1 MSENTR
7 AALADLLEQY
17 GSSLAAFD
25 QLRSDSYEQVL
36 AGQSLERLEH
46 LYSELFRPGRSSEEI
61 VATVPPWP
69 PGTRFAG
76 EQPSRWLLDKIKE
89 RFHTESSLNTLAPIS
104 DFLDAARR
112 KASVL
117 PIGKQEETLD
127 AIITFVGQE
136 LIAAKMRGESIN
148 LDGLD
153 RLQNQ
158 RRLKQ
163 NDERLAIDSRRIA
176 LLESKIKSASD
187 EVKKLR
193 DKAQEL
199 SESERAAVLS
209 KVDEI
214 LGIKA

>member
-46 LYSELFRPGRSSEEI
+46 LYSELFRPGQSSEEI
-61 VATVPPWP
+61 VPTVPPWP
-69 PGTRFAG
+69 PGTRFDG
-76 EQPSRWLLDKIKE
+76 KQPSRWLLDKIKE
-89 RFHTESSLNTLAPIS
+89 RFHTENSLNTLAPIS

-136 LIAAKMRGESIN
+136 LIAAKMRGENIN
-148 LDGLD
+148 LDAVD
-153 RLQNQ
+153 RLQYEK
-158 RRLKQ
+158 RTRIK
-163 NDERLAIDSRRIA
+163 EREVEAKEQA
-176 LLESKIKSASD
+176 LELL
-187 EVKKLR
+187 VKKYEDQRVKIAEAIQTAKSKGGLTAETL
-193 DKAQEL
+193 AQIE
-199 SESERAAVLS
+199 EAARL
-209 KVDEI
+209 
-214 LGIKA
+214 L